1 MSAGL
6 LPRIFADFIDHQPD
20 GVVENERRKTF
31 WDMTIHCDHVIE
43 ARRPDVVV
51 INCNKLL

>member
-20 GVVENERRKTF
+20 GVVENERHKTF